1 MDIAIPTIGIGASS
15 VCDGQILMVD
25 DMLGMFTSFRPKFV
39 KRYAEL
45 GQDAEAVI
53 AAHASE
59 VRERRFP
66 GTEDFFFETPKRS
79 KRGDAA

>member
-1 MDIAIPTIGIGASS
+1 
-15 VCDGQILMVD
+15 VVD

-53 AAHASE
+53 AAHARE

-66 GTEDFFFETPKRS
+66 GTEHFFFETPKSS